1 MVMDCSLPVPL
12 SLAVTFKMPLASR
25 LKVTSICGTPRGA
38 GAMPS
43 RMKRPRDLLSLAN
56 SRSPWRTW
64 ISTCGW
70 LSEAVE
76 KTSDLEV
83 GMVVLRSI
91 KGVRTPPMVSIPRV
105 SGVTSR
111 RRISLTSPWSTP
123 P

>member
-1 MVMDCSLPVPL
+1 
-12 SLAVTFKMPLASR
+12 
-25 LKVTSICGTPRGA
+25 
-38 GAMPS
+38 
-43 RMKRPRDLLSLAN
+43 MKRPRDLLSAAN

-83 GMVVLRSI
+83 GIVVLRSI
-91 KGVRTPPMVSIPRV
+91 NGVRTPPMVSIPRV

-111 RRISLTSPWSTP
+111 RRMSFTSP
-123 P
+123 